1 MSQFLEGGWITVI
14 GVTIVFAI
22 LSILAIVMYAIGAF
36 ERGMTRKAEGKPK
49 SEAKEAPVEEKKETE
64 APNEEIPPRD
74 LAIITASILAY
85 IAKKAEVARPVPF
98 RRKVSDAWRLYGV
111 QTYMN
116 EVENFNYELR
126 KW

>member
-1 MSQFLEGGWITVI
+1 MSQFAEGGWITVI

-22 LSILAIVMYAIGAF
+22 LGILALVMYAIGAF
-36 ERGMTRKAEGKPK
+36 ERRMTRKAESKPK

-64 APNEEIPPRD
+64 VQKEIPPRD

-85 IAKKAEVARPVPF
+85 IAKKAEVVRPLPF
-98 RRKVSDAWRLYGV
+98 RRKVSDAWRLYGL
-111 QTYMN
+111 QTGMN
-116 EVENFNYELR
+116 EVENFNYELG